1 MKDMDSVYNLYFND
15 KDAIIFDLDG
25 TLYDEWDYLS
35 QAYKAISEDIKVN
48 FHKNEDE
55 VFQFII
61 SEFQKKGRIKL
72 LSKVIDKFELPVGYL
87 AKTKHILR
95 NLKVKESITC
105 YKQIPGLLK
114 LLQEKNKQLYII
126 TNGNVIQQKNKIS
139 ILQSQNLLKE
149 IYIVY
154 ADEHIP
160 KPDPAAFNYLMQRF
174 NLKKDSSIMI
184 GDTDTDR
191 DFAQL
196 SGIEFIH
203 IKEIIT

>member
-1 MKDMDSVYNLYFND
+1 MDSVYNLYFND